1 MFSSIASSSSTGT
14 LFSTYA
20 ISIEGCLKRGPIAE
34 TVGMDKDELREL
46 ANDLW
51 SLHDN
56 FYDDGGSMPNDDGST
71 SLGEDEE

>member
-1 MFSSIASSSSTGT
+1 
-14 LFSTYA
+14 
-20 ISIEGCLKRGPIAE
+20 
-34 TVGMDKDELREL
+34 MDKDELREL

-56 FYDDGGSMPNDDGST
+56 FHDDGGSMPNDDGST